1 MRGAA
6 SDADVIV
13 LLTDVYGE
21 PLADEAILQKY
32 AYYPHLSPKYLSH
45 TQTLITNIHIPT
57 HYTPTHYIH
66 IYRLQSSLR
75 PVIIVI
81 NKMDLLAD
89 DSTLYPTKF
98 QFEGRNTTPLPSRRL
113 SIKDRLIQKKQ
124 DKTTSKIPIG
134 STSTTTNS
142 RSSSSI
148 DSIDTSDDEDDDD
161 EIEFDEDGLAI
172 VPTSASASTSNNTNK
187 GGGKESDKA
196 TAASSSSSSP
206 IPMISKNRVQL
217 SMTPRSFE
225 ELASL
230 WSGLIPRAGMAV
242 IYTYY
247 CIF

>member
-124 DKTTSKIPIG
+124 DKTTSKSPIG

-148 DSIDTSDDEDDDD
+148 DSIDTSDVDEN
-161 EIEFDEDGLAI
+161 EFDEDGLAI
-172 VPTSASASTSNNTNK
+172 IPTSTSTSLTNSSK
-187 GGGKESDKA
+187 SGGKESDKV
-196 TAASSSSSSP
+196 TAASSSSSSSSSA

>member
-1 MRGAA
+1 M
-6 SDADVIV
+6 
-13 LLTDVYGE
+13 
-21 PLADEAILQKY
+21 
-32 AYYPHLSPKYLSH
+32 
-45 TQTLITNIHIPT
+45 
-57 HYTPTHYIH
+57 
-66 IYRLQSSLR
+66 
-75 PVIIVI
+75 IIVI
-81 NKMDLLAD
+81 NKLDLLAD

-148 DSIDTSDDEDDDD
+148 DSIDTLDDNED

-217 SMTPRSFE
+217 SMMPRSYE

-230 WSGLIPRAGMAV
+230 WSGLIPRAGIAV
-242 IYTYY
+242 LYTYIRFILIVTIYTNDDFSMYVCAY
-247 CIF
+247 RDRACVCSESYRCR